1 MFPEYFYDLTTAMF
15 LDGYENVFMDR
26 NQFALKAAPKDLG
39 TDVLV
44 ALSDLRKVWAP
55 YMTVEEDE
63 KARQSDT
70 TARQCVLRLT
80 AM

>member
-1 MFPEYFYDLTTAMF
+1 MFPEYFCDLTTAMF

-44 ALSDLRKVWAP
+44 ALSDTA
-55 YMTVEEDE
+55 
-63 KARQSDT
+63 
-70 TARQCVLRLT
+70 ARQCVLRLT